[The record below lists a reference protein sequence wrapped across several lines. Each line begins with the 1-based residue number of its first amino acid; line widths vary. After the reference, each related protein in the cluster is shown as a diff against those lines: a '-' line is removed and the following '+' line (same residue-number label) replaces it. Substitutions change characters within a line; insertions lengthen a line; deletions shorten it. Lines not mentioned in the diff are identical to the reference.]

1 MNASA
6 RAITVF
12 KIIAAAALLASAPGH
27 AGKIVTESN
36 ADGRQN
42 IETLEFNDKGY
53 VRITSNGMDSLGMI
67 ARDKRVYF
75 FGELKGKP
83 VVVDMLAAA
92 GKLQAKG
99 MKRPES
105 DPAVEEIAAI
115 KPTGRKQTV
124 AGVDGEVHVV
134 TWALAGKSRTEEIVL
149 TRDPRL
155 AGVIQGL
162 ALDPGLLS
170 QKPRKTDLKAMV
182 HALGAFLLQ
191 SPGSVVTS
199 ADFSPTP
206 DARFALNA
214 KPGDDVGLLMQ
225 IVMSAA
231 FGALGQAVGAVT
243 DATGKAMSE
252 AFAKPEPQAQ
262 SREPAKPLAGD
273 TPLHKAARNGDNERV
288 KALLAEGADVNA
300 KSKDGEIALHLAAYS
315 GHKQIAELLIA
326 KGAPVDARDNFGM
339 TPLREA
345 AYSGHREMADFLLS
359 RGADINAK
367 TIHGDTPLH
376 WSAFKGSKGVAELL
390 LAKGADVN
398 ARKNDGG
405 TPLHLATFKGEKEIA
420 EMLIARGADVNARTK
435 EGMTPLLDAIAE
447 GRKEMA
453 QLLIA
458 KGADVN
464 AGDNDGDTALHWT
477 AIKDRKDIAELL
489 LARRANVN
497 ARNKA
502 GETPLQMAMGRG
514 KTELAAIF
522 KKHGAR
528 TAP

>member
-1 MNASA
+1 MTAF
-6 RAITVF
+6 RF
-12 KIIAAAALLASAPGH
+12 IAAAALLASAPGH

-36 ADGRQN
+36 ADGRRN

-53 VRITSNGMDSLGMI
+53 VRITSNGLDALGMI

-105 DPAVEEIAAI
+105 DPALEEIAGI

-124 AGVDGEVHVV
+124 AGVDGEVHAV
-134 TWALAGKSRTEEIVL
+134 TWVLAGKSRIEEIVL

-155 AGVIQGL
+155 AGAIQGL

-191 SPGSVVTS
+191 APGSVVTS

-214 KPGDDVGLLMQ
+214 KPGDDAGVLMQ
-225 IVMSAA
+225 VIMSAA
-231 FGALGQAVGAVT
+231 FGAITEVVGAVA
-243 DATGKAMSE
+243 DATGKAMKE
-252 AFAKPEPQAQ
+252 AFARPEPQTP
-262 SREPAKPLAGD
+262 SGEPATLGSELGASE
-273 TPLHKAARNGDNERV
+273 TPLHKAARNGDNDRV
-288 KALLAEGADVNA
+288 KALL
-300 KSKDGEIALHLAAYS
+300 
-315 GHKQIAELLIA
+315 
-326 KGAPVDARDNFGM
+326 
-339 TPLREA
+339 
-345 AYSGHREMADFLLS
+345 
-359 RGADINAK
+359 
-367 TIHGDTPLH
+367 
-376 WSAFKGSKGVAELL
+376 
-390 LAKGADVN
+390 
-398 ARKNDGG
+398 
-405 TPLHLATFKGEKEIA
+405 
-420 EMLIARGADVNARTK
+420 ARGADVNARTRDRD
-435 EGMTPLLDAIAE
+435 GATALHLAAGSGHRQIAE
-447 GRKEMA
+447 S
-453 QLLIA
+453 LIA
-458 KGADVN
+458 GGADVN
-464 AGDNDGDTALHWT
+464 AGDNDGDTPLHWS
-477 AIKDRKDIAELL
+477 AIKDQKEIAELL
-489 LARRANVN
+489 IARHANVH
-497 ARNKA
+497 ARNQA

-514 KTELAAIF
+514 KHELAALF